1 MEIIVNKDFP
11 DEDDLPHF
19 GGSSRKDPN
28 ANKNS
33 NKNEDIYM
41 NNQSIDDII
50 TENSRNEP
58 NDRANLNTVNSKTG
72 NKNNNANNTFS
83 KNESNINDDS
93 IFAGMIR
100 MILTF
105 IAITNFIFF

>member
-19 GGSSRKDPN
+19 GSSNRNEPY
-28 ANKNS
+28 ANKNL
-33 NKNEDIYM
+33 NKNEDIYK

-50 TENSRNEP
+50 TEHSRNDQ
-58 NDRANLNTVNSKTG
+58 NDKGDFNTLNSKSA

-93 IFAGMIR
+93 IFAGINK
-100 MILTF
+100 INQQSLH
-105 IAITNFIFF
+105 

>member
-1 MEIIVNKDFP
+1 VDVNMELITNKDYR

-19 GGSSRKDPN
+19 GGSNRKEPNN
-28 ANKNS
+28 ANKNLS
-33 NKNEDIYM
+33 SKNEDIYM

-50 TENSRNEP
+50 TENSRNE
-58 NDRANLNTVNSKTG
+58 NDRANLNTVNSKSA

-93 IFAGMIR
+93 IFAG
-100 MILTF
+100 TK
-105 IAITNFIFF
+105 

>member
-1 MEIIVNKDFP
+1 MQIITNKEFP

-19 GGSSRKDPN
+19 GCSNRKEPS
-28 ANKNS
+28 ANKNL

-50 TENSRNEP
+50 TENSRND
-58 NDRANLNTVNSKTG
+58 NDGANLNTVNSKSA

-93 IFAGMIR
+93 IFAGI
-100 MILTF
+100 
-105 IAITNFIFF
+105 N

>member
-1 MEIIVNKDFP
+1 MFQDQIIPSNLDVNMEVIVNKDFP

-19 GGSSRKDPN
+19 GGSNRKEPN
-28 ANKNS
+28 ANKNL

-58 NDRANLNTVNSKTG
+58 NDRPNLNTVNSKSG

-93 IFAGMIR
+93 IFAGI
-100 MILTF
+100 IK
-105 IAITNFIFF
+105 